1 MLVDNNF
8 IYINLPRCGS
18 TSFHYSCILHDLEIK
33 SLNSEWGKI
42 NSKINFKNI
51 DEKDIMQLITHGHEE
66 LPLLREKF
74 GFQYPIIAVK
84 RDRHDTFYSLYKHII
99 FDLKRAHA
107 HKAHDFFKNINLDE
121 LFFFK
126 TEDLYSNENR
136 LNIINDFLLKNE
148 FIKNPARLSKLMYLY
163 SKEYMVN
170 VINILITP
178 SSYWHNHDKDIIWFD
193 IKELNL
199 MEKWVSN
206 KIGKEFKLK
215 QVNSSQH
222 MECSLKLDQNFK
234 ERYNSIYD
242 FYDIPKTNKTLI

>member
-8 IYINLPRCGS
+8 IYVNLPRCGS

-99 FDLKRAHA
+99 FDLKRANA
-107 HKAHDFFKNINLDE
+107 HKVYD
-121 LFFFK
+121 FFK

-136 LNIINDFLLKNE
+136 LNIINDFLLKNK
-148 FIKNPARLSKLMYLY
+148 FIKNPYRRSKLMDLY
-163 SKEYMVN
+163 SEEYMVN

-193 IKELNL
+193 IKELSL

-222 MECSLKLDQNFK
+222 IECSLKLDQNFK

>member
-1 MLVDNNF
+1 MLVDNKF
-8 IYINLPRCGS
+8 IYVNLPRCGS
-18 TSFHYSCILHDLEIK
+18 TSFHYSCILQDLEIK
-33 SLNSEWGKI
+33 NLNSEWGKI

-51 DEKDIMQLITHGHEE
+51 DEKNIMNLITHGHEE
-66 LPLLREKF
+66 LSQLREKF
-74 GFQYPIIAVK
+74 GFQYPVIAVK
-84 RDRHDTFYSLYKHII
+84 RDRYDTFYSLYKHII
-99 FDLKRAHA
+99 FDFKRANA
-107 HKAHDFFKNINLDE
+107 HKAYNFFKNISLDE

-136 LNIINDFLLKNE
+136 LNMINDFLLKNDL
-148 FIKNPARLSKLMYLY
+148 IKNRARPSKLMDLY
-163 SKEYMVN
+163 SEEYIVN

-178 SSYWHNHDKDIIWFD
+178 SSYWHNHDNNIIWFD

-222 MECSLKLDQNFK
+222 IGCSLKLDENFK
-234 ERYNSIYD
+234 KRYNSIYD
-242 FYDIPKTNKTLI
+242 FYDIQKTNKTLI

>member
-1 MLVDNNF
+1 MLVYNKF
-8 IYINLPRCGS
+8 LYISLPRCGS
-18 TSFHYSCILHDLEIK
+18 TSFHYSCILNGLNVKNYNGEMDTHNNTVNFTKIKESEIM
-33 SLNSEWGKI
+33 N
-42 NSKINFKNI
+42 
-51 DEKDIMQLITHGHEE
+51 LISHGHMS

-74 GFQYPIIAVK
+74 GFQYPAIAVK
-84 RDRHDTFYSLYKHII
+84 RDRYDTFYSLYKHIL
-99 FDLKRAHA
+99 FDLKRANA
-107 HKAHDFFKNINLDE
+107 HKVYDFFKNISLDE

-136 LNIINDFLLKNE
+136 NNIINDFLLKNRL
-148 FIKNPARLSKLMYLY
+148 IKHRAIPFKLMDLN
-163 SKEYMVN
+163 SEEYIVN

-178 SSYWHNHDKDIIWFD
+178 ASYWHNHDKNIIWFD

-222 MECSLKLDQNFK
+222 MECSLKLNQNFK

-242 FYDIPKTNKTLI
+242 FYDTPKTNKTLI